1 MPERSCADIYI
12 TLRDIRNLVVH
23 RLGAETAAA
32 DVSTVCERLCV
43 LASMPKGQELS
54 CALPM
59 DWWADVAEL
68 TPILEQFWDIVEG
81 LRLFRLL
88 RPRMACWREFV
99 DGV

>member
-1 MPERSCADIYI
+1 MPEWSCMGTYI
-12 TLRDIRNLVVH
+12 TLRDLHDLVAH

-43 LASMPKGQELS
+43 LASIPRGQELS

-59 DWWADVAEL
+59 DWWADVAEI

-88 RPRMACWREFV
+88 RPRMELQEFV
-99 DGV
+99 NGI